1 MSDSRRAPT
10 IAIAGAGFGGIALA
24 VYLKRAGIESFT
36 LHERAADVGGVWR
49 DNAYPGAAC
58 DVPSL
63 LYSFSFAQDHPW
75 SASYAPQ
82 AEILGYLRRCVDR
95 FGLAPHIRFGSEIAA
110 ATFDERAGRWRLE
123 TGTGETIEADIFV
136 SAVGL
141 FNRPAL
147 PDIPGRGDFAGVQFH
162 SARWPAGCDL
172 AGKRVAV
179 IGTGASAIQ
188 IVPAIAPS
196 VARLHVFQRSPHHVL
211 PRADP
216 GLVGAGSRRQ
226 ALARRLRRLR
236 IFLQFESAVRRRGS
250 PRLTRKGEA
259 AFRSHLAAQIGDPA
273 LRARLTPAFPLG
285 CKRVLQS
292 NDWYAALQKPNVELV
307 DAPIAAIGPDFIR
320 TRDGATRAVDV
331 IIYGTGF
338 TTTDY
343 LAPMHIAGRGGRDL
357 NDAWRDGA
365 EAYLGIAVS
374 GFPNF
379 FMLYGPNTNA
389 VGSIIHM
396 LESQARYI
404 VRCIAAL
411 GRRGASWMEVRAAA
425 QRDYSAAI
433 QRRLG
438 ATVLVHPTCRS
449 YFRTASGRVTTQWP
463 GFMTEYRR
471 RTRRVRLGD
480 YSFGGAAGAPQFS
493 RMPDKSLE

>member
-1 MSDSRRAPT
+1 MTRGQRAPT

-24 VYLKRAGIESFT
+24 VALKRAGIDSFT
-36 LHERAADVGGVWR
+36 IYERAADVGGVWR

-63 LYSFSFAQDHPW
+63 LYSYSFAQDYAW

-82 AEILGYLRRCVDR
+82 GEILDYLKRCVAR
-95 FGLAPHIRFGSEIAA
+95 FGLAPHIRFDTEIAA
-110 ATFDERAGRWRLE
+110 ATFDEGSSGWRLE
-123 TGTGETIEADIFV
+123 TGIGERIDADVFV

-147 PDIPGRGDFAGVQFH
+147 PSIPGRESFAGVQFH
-162 SARWPAGCDL
+162 SARWDPACDL
-172 AGKRVAV
+172 EGKRVAV

-196 VARLHVFQRSPHHVL
+196 VARLYVFQRSPHHVM
-211 PRADP
+211 PRAEP
-216 GLVGAGSRRQ
+216 GLVGAVSWRQ
-226 ALARRLRRLR
+226 ALVRRLRRLHV
-236 IFLQFESAVRRRGS
+236 FLQFENTVRRRGS

-259 AFRSHLAAQIGDPA
+259 AFR
-273 LRARLTPAFPLG
+273 LTPPFPLG

-292 NDWYAALQKPNVELV
+292 NDWYAALQRPNVELV
-307 DAPIAAIGPDFIR
+307 DAPIESIGRDGIH
-320 TRDGATRAVDV
+320 TRDGQSRTVDV
-331 IIYGTGF
+331 IVYATGF
-338 TTTDY
+338 TPTDY
-343 LAPMHIAGRGGRDL
+343 LVPMRVTGRGGRAL
-357 NDAWRDGA
+357 NEAWREGA

-404 VRCIAAL
+404 THAIQAL
-411 GRRGASWMEVRAAA
+411 GRRGADFMEVRTAA
-425 QRDYSAAI
+425 QRAYNEAI
-433 QRRLG
+433 QRRIG
-438 ATVLVHPTCRS
+438 ETVLVHPNCQS
-449 YFRTASGRVTTQWP
+449 YFRAPSGKVTTQWP

-471 RTRRVRLGD
+471 RTRTVRLRD
-480 YSFGGAAGAPQFS
+480 YEFGRTPS
-493 RMPDKSLE
+493 RARPA